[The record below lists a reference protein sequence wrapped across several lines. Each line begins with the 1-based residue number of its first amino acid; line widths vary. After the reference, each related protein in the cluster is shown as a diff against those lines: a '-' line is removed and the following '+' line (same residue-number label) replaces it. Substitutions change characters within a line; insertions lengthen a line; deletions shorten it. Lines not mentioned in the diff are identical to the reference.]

1 MIERHLK
8 THRTITRTESHKH
21 VMLEEQAL
29 EFSGRLNALTVSALR
44 RIDAAITRFRVND
57 EMKDAMVKLG
67 VRQGWADPLS
77 RKHGAGEDEGEAEAG
92 LSASMVSELRFAL
105 SPFKVAQELAKVVK
119 AMITLTG
126 PAPSPLHRFRRA
138 AYTCSFLIRI
148 SRSPQVPPPL
158 LRRGTILV
166 ESLVQPE
173 TSGPMPA
180 SASPPTLNPQPHAGD
195 DGAAG
200 HSGGAE
206 AGCGS
211 EEHAAPVPPKPPR
224 ARPHR
229 HRHRPVQRPV
239 LRALESQR
247 CSKPSSC
254 LTEMPDGSGQRFDSH
269 RCSKRLRPSSS
280 HSQAQIHAR
289 RHKHICLIL
298 CSVLARDQDKATSA
312 QSASRHHHV

>member
-77 RKHGAGEDEGEAEAG
+77 RKHGAGEADAEAEAG

-105 SPFKVAQELAKVVK
+105 SPFKVAQELAKVVN

-173 TSGPMPA
+173 TLGPMPA
-180 SASPPTLNPQPHAGD
+180 SASTPQH
-195 DGAAG
+195 
-200 HSGGAE
+200 
-206 AGCGS
+206 
-211 EEHAAPVPPKPPR
+211 
-224 ARPHR
+224 
-229 HRHRPVQRPV
+229 
-239 LRALESQR
+239 
-247 CSKPSSC
+247 
-254 LTEMPDGSGQRFDSH
+254 
-269 RCSKRLRPSSS
+269 
-280 HSQAQIHAR
+280 
-289 RHKHICLIL
+289 
-298 CSVLARDQDKATSA
+298 
-312 QSASRHHHV
+312 

>member
-148 SRSPQVPPPL
+148 SRSPQVPPNSCVETPSL
-158 LRRGTILV
+158 LSHWFSQRRRAQCQL
-166 ESLVQPE
+166 LQ
-173 TSGPMPA
+173 A
-180 SASPPTLNPQPHAGD
+180 PPTLNPQPHAGD

-247 CSKPSSC
+247 CC
-254 LTEMPDGSGQRFDSH
+254 D
-269 RCSKRLRPSSS
+269 RCSKRLRPSSCLS
-280 HSQAQIHAR
+280 H
-289 RHKHICLIL
+289 
-298 CSVLARDQDKATSA
+298 V
-312 QSASRHHHV
+312 